1 MEKFMN
7 AETLCNDKKFIASQM
22 RSLPKYIYGF
32 LSKDEIKSDLFLTIY
47 NVVNSKAKIA
57 PSKIFNYIRCCFL
70 NTLKNSIRDQQ
81 QYASKHYPLEYAHNL
96 TYVEKDEEEAELCAY
111 LTSLPDFLLGE
122 LTEFALGKKNKEE
135 IIANPSLNGLNVDRV
150 LEKLDCLLG

>member
-7 AETLCNDKKFIASQM
+7 AETLCSDKKFISAQM
-22 RSLPKYIYGF
+22 RSLPKYVYGF
-32 LSKDEIKSDLFLTIY
+32 LSKDEIKSDLYLTICKA
-47 NVVNSKAKIA
+47 VNTKNKIPA
-57 PSKIFNYIRCCFL
+57 SSVFNYIRCCFL

-81 QYASKHYPLEYAHNL
+81 QYASKHCSLECAYNQ
-96 TYVEKDEEEAELCAY
+96 TYTPKDQDEAVLHAY
-111 LTSLPDFLLGE
+111 LTSLPDTLLGE

-135 IIANPSLNGLNVDRV
+135 IIANPSLNKLNVDRV